1 MVYLHR
7 EEIDSCNTLL
17 NKSGWWRS
25 QRPLK
30 PKCCS
35 SQEVSIMTNTELA
48 EKINGYLKGSK
59 TKAKKYE
66 DLVVANFT
74 ILEEDGDVY
83 VEVKDG
89 VLTVAPY
96 HYDDLQVNVTGSA
109 ENIDKLFAGEVAFE
123 KAMAEGLVK
132 VDGDVA
138 KFLALEPL
146 VPAKKAEKKPVAEK
160 KPAEKKPAAPAA
172 KTETKAAAPAAKPE
186 VKPAVPAAKPEVKP
200 VAPAAKP
207 EVKAAPAPEKKPEV
221 KAAAPAPKAKKHG
234 KK

>member
-1 MVYLHR
+1 
-7 EEIDSCNTLL
+7 
-17 NKSGWWRS
+17 
-25 QRPLK
+25 
-30 PKCCS
+30 
-35 SQEVSIMTNTELA
+35 MTNTELA

-132 VDGDVA
+132 VDGDAA

-172 KTETKAAAPAAKPE
+172 PAAKTETKAAAPAAKPE
-186 VKPAVPAAKPEVKP
+186 VKPAVPV
-200 VAPAAKP
+200 AKP

>member
-1 MVYLHR
+1 
-7 EEIDSCNTLL
+7 
-17 NKSGWWRS
+17 
-25 QRPLK
+25 
-30 PKCCS
+30 
-35 SQEVSIMTNTELA
+35 MTNTELA

-109 ENIDKLFAGEVAFE
+109 ENIDKLFAGEIAFA
-123 KAMAEGLVK
+123 KAVEEGIVK
-132 VDGDVA
+132 VEGDIA
-138 KFLALEPL
+138 KFMALEPL
-146 VPAKKAEKKPVAEK
+146 VPAKKTEK
-160 KPAEKKPAAPAA
+160 KPAEKKPAATPKADV
-172 KTETKAAAPAAKPE
+172 KTEIKAAPAAEKKADVKPE
-186 VKPAVPAAKPEVKP
+186 VKTAP
-200 VAPAAKP
+200 VA
-207 EVKAAPAPEKKPEV
+207 EKKPEV
-221 KAAAPAPKAKKHG
+221 KTTAPAPKAKPAAKKHG

>member
-1 MVYLHR
+1 
-7 EEIDSCNTLL
+7 
-17 NKSGWWRS
+17 
-25 QRPLK
+25 
-30 PKCCS
+30 
-35 SQEVSIMTNTELA
+35 MTNTELA

-109 ENIDKLFAGEVAFE
+109 ENIDKLFAGEIAFA
-123 KAMAEGLVK
+123 KAVEEGIVK
-132 VDGDVA
+132 VEGDIA
-138 KFLALEPL
+138 KFMALEPL
-146 VPAKKAEKKPVAEK
+146 VPAKKTEK
-160 KPAEKKPAAPAA
+160 KPAEKKPAATP
-172 KTETKAAAPAAKPE
+172 KADVKPEIKAAPAAEKKADVKPE
-186 VKPAVPAAKPEVKP
+186 VKTAP
-200 VAPAAKP
+200 VA
-207 EVKAAPAPEKKPEV
+207 EKKPEV
-221 KAAAPAPKAKKHG
+221 KTTAPAPKAKPAAKKHG

>member
-7 EEIDSCNTLL
+7 EEIDSRNTLL

-30 PKCCS
+30 PQCCS

-109 ENIDKLFAGEVAFE
+109 ENIDKLFAGEVEFE

-146 VPAKKAEKKPVAEK
+146 VPAKKAEK

-186 VKPAVPAAKPEVKP
+186 VKPAVPAAKPEVK
-200 VAPAAKP
+200 
-207 EVKAAPAPEKKPEV
+207 AAPAPEKKPEV

>member
-1 MVYLHR
+1 
-7 EEIDSCNTLL
+7 
-17 NKSGWWRS
+17 
-25 QRPLK
+25 
-30 PKCCS
+30 
-35 SQEVSIMTNTELA
+35 MTNKELA

-59 TKAKKYE
+59 AKAKKYE

-109 ENIDKLFAGEVAFE
+109 ENIDKLFAGEIAFDKAVAD
-123 KAMAEGLVK
+123 GIVK
-132 VDGDVA
+132 VEGDIA

-146 VPAKKAEKKPVAEK
+146 VPAKKAEKKPAAEKKVAEK
-160 KPAEKKPAAPAA
+160 KPAAAPASAAKPEAKPAAPAA
-172 KTETKAAAPAAKPE
+172 KAPE
-186 VKPAVPAAKPEVKP
+186 VKPAPAAER
-200 VAPAAKP
+200 
-207 EVKAAPAPEKKPEV
+207 KPEV
-221 KAAAPAPKAKKHG
+221 KAAAPAPKAKPNAKKHG

>member
-1 MVYLHR
+1 
-7 EEIDSCNTLL
+7 
-17 NKSGWWRS
+17 
-25 QRPLK
+25 
-30 PKCCS
+30 
-35 SQEVSIMTNTELA
+35 MTNTELA

-109 ENIDKLFAGEVAFE
+109 ENIDKLFAGEIAFA
-123 KAMAEGLVK
+123 KAVEEGIVK
-132 VDGDVA
+132 VEGDIA
-138 KFLALEPL
+138 KFMALEPL
-146 VPAKKAEKKPVAEK
+146 VPAKKAEKKPV
-160 KPAEKKPAAPAA
+160 EKKPAAAPKAEA
-172 KTETKAAAPAAKPE
+172 KTEVKAAPAAEKKVE
-186 VKPAVPAAKPEVKP
+186 V
-200 VAPAAKP
+200 KP
-207 EVKAAPAPEKKPEV
+207 EVKAAPAAEKKPEV
-221 KAAAPAPKAKKHG
+221 KTTAPAPKAKPAAKKHG

>member
-1 MVYLHR
+1 
-7 EEIDSCNTLL
+7 
-17 NKSGWWRS
+17 
-25 QRPLK
+25 
-30 PKCCS
+30 
-35 SQEVSIMTNTELA
+35 MTNTELA

-109 ENIDKLFAGEVAFE
+109 ENIDKLFAGEVEFE

-146 VPAKKAEKKPVAEK
+146 VPAKKAEK

-200 VAPAAKP
+200 AVPAAKP
-207 EVKAAPAPEKKPEV
+207 EVKAAVPAAKPEVKAAHAPEKKPEV

>member
-1 MVYLHR
+1 
-7 EEIDSCNTLL
+7 
-17 NKSGWWRS
+17 
-25 QRPLK
+25 
-30 PKCCS
+30 
-35 SQEVSIMTNTELA
+35 MTNTELA

-123 KAMAEGLVK
+123 KAMADGLVK

-146 VPAKKAEKKPVAEK
+146 VPAKKAEKKPAEK
-160 KPAEKKPAAPAA
+160 KPAA

-186 VKPAVPAAKPEVKP
+186 VKPAV
-200 VAPAAKP
+200 PAAKP